1 MGDGV
6 VANKITRYDEVLVC
20 GVVADANLAQN
31 TWRKSP
37 GELPTLQKDR
47 SKNPFLPKYTK
58 AVVLKL
64 FLTYPSETGKH
75 TPQPTIIISH

>member
-6 VANKITRYDEVLVC
+6 VAKKITRFDEVLVC

-75 TPQPTIIISH
+75 TPHTTIFISH